1 MYMKILVV
9 EPGKHPYEKEI
20 ECTLKEMQKIVGGRI
35 QTLYPF
41 RDEVGVVCND
51 DGISLQMPFNRKI
64 DEECYIFGTFFLCGL
79 GLEDFTSLPENL
91 MEKYRKR
98 FYSPQIYTASGVY
111 NLPPERYRLLMVK
124 LGELEGRA

>member
-1 MYMKILVV
+1 MKILVV

-20 ECTLKEMQKIVGGRI
+20 EGTLKEMQKIVGGRI
-35 QTLYPF
+35 QALYPF

-98 FYSPQIYTASGVY
+98 FYSPQFYTASGVY

-124 LGELEGRA
+124 LGELGGRA

>member
-1 MYMKILVV
+1 MKILVV

-20 ECTLKEMQKIVGGRI
+20 EGTLKEMQKIVGGRI
-35 QTLYPF
+35 QALYPF
-41 RDEVGVVCND
+41 RDEAGVVCND
-51 DGISLQMPFNRKI
+51 DGISLRMPFNRKI

-98 FYSPQIYTASGVY
+98 FYSPQFYTASGVY

-124 LGELEGRA
+124 LGELGGRA

>member
-1 MYMKILVV
+1 MKILVV

-41 RDEVGVVCND
+41 SDEVGVVCND

>member
-1 MYMKILVV
+1 MKILVV

-20 ECTLKEMQKIVGGRI
+20 ESTLKEMQKIVGGRI
-35 QTLYPF
+35 QALYPF

-98 FYSPQIYTASGVY
+98 FYSPQFYTASGVY

>member
-1 MYMKILVV
+1 MKILVV

-35 QTLYPF
+35 QALYPF
-41 RDEVGVVCND
+41 RDEVGVVSND
-51 DGISLQMPFNRKI
+51 DGILLQMPFNRKI

-98 FYSPQIYTASGVY
+98 FYSPQFYTASGVY

>member
-1 MYMKILVV
+1 MKILVV

-20 ECTLKEMQKIVGGRI
+20 EGTLKEMQKIVGGRI
-35 QTLYPF
+35 QALYPF
-41 RDEVGVVCND
+41 RDKAGVVCND
-51 DGISLQMPFNRKI
+51 EGISLQMPFNRKI

-98 FYSPQIYTASGVY
+98 FYSPQFYTANGVY

>member
-1 MYMKILVV
+1 MKILVV

-20 ECTLKEMQKIVGGRI
+20 EGTLKEMQKIVGGRI
-35 QTLYPF
+35 QALYPF

-98 FYSPQIYTASGVY
+98 FYSPQFYTASGVY

>member
-1 MYMKILVV
+1 MKILVV

-20 ECTLKEMQKIVGGRI
+20 EGTLKEMQKIVGGRI
-35 QTLYPF
+35 QALYPF

-98 FYSPQIYTASGVY
+98 FYSPQFYTASGVY

-124 LGELEGRA
+124 LGELEGRT

>member
-1 MYMKILVV
+1 MKILVV

>member
-1 MYMKILVV
+1 MKILVV

-20 ECTLKEMQKIVGGRI
+20 EGTLKEMQKIVGGRI
-35 QTLYPF
+35 QALYPF

-98 FYSPQIYTASGVY
+98 FYSPQFYTTNGVY

>member
-1 MYMKILVV
+1 MKILVV

-98 FYSPQIYTASGVY
+98 FYSPQFYTASGVY

>member
-1 MYMKILVV
+1 MKILVV

-20 ECTLKEMQKIVGGRI
+20 EGTLKEMQKIVGGRI
-35 QTLYPF
+35 QALYPF

-98 FYSPQIYTASGVY
+98 FYSPQFYMANGVY

-124 LGELEGRA
+124 LGELGGRA

>member
-1 MYMKILVV
+1 M
-9 EPGKHPYEKEI
+9 
-20 ECTLKEMQKIVGGRI
+20 KEMQKIVGGRI
-35 QTLYPF
+35 QALYPF

-98 FYSPQIYTASGVY
+98 FYSPQFYTASGVY

>member
-1 MYMKILVV
+1 MKILIV

-20 ECTLKEMQKIVGGRI
+20 EGTLKEMQKIVGGRI
-35 QTLYPF
+35 QALYPF

-98 FYSPQIYTASGVY
+98 FYSPQFYTASGVY

>member
-20 ECTLKEMQKIVGGRI
+20 EGTLKEMQKIVGGRI
-35 QTLYPF
+35 QALYPF

-98 FYSPQIYTASGVY
+98 FYSPQFYTASGVY

-124 LGELEGRA
+124 LGELEGRT

>member
-1 MYMKILVV
+1 MKILVV
-9 EPGKHPYEKEI
+9 EPGKHPYEQEI
-20 ECTLKEMQKIVGGRI
+20 EGTLKEMQKIVGGRI
-35 QTLYPF
+35 QALYPF

-64 DEECYIFGTFFLCGL
+64 DEDCYIFGTFFLCGL

-98 FYSPQIYTASGVY
+98 FYSPQFYTASGVY

>member
-1 MYMKILVV
+1 MKILVV

-20 ECTLKEMQKIVGGRI
+20 EGTLKEMQKIVGGRI
-35 QTLYPF
+35 QALFPF

-98 FYSPQIYTASGVY
+98 FYSPQFYTASGVY

>member
-1 MYMKILVV
+1 MKILVV

-20 ECTLKEMQKIVGGRI
+20 GGTLKEMQKIVGGSI
-35 QTLYPF
+35 QSLYPF
-41 RDEVGVVCND
+41 RDKVGMVCNNEA
-51 DGISLQMPFNRKI
+51 SFLKMPFNRKI

-98 FYSPQIYTASGVY
+98 FYSPQFYTANGVY

-124 LGELEGRA
+124 LGELGGRA